1 MEGDF
6 AQNIL
11 NVLNSLF
18 ICLLVSPT
26 LFPRLAKIFRPS
38 RESGSISSP
47 LSLVTLTPKGLE
59 RTGGGGSAD
68 LGWSGRR
75 VMVKGESFSLLP
87 DMHEVWVQIRVV
99 RDADFLWILG
109 GNVWH

>member
-1 MEGDF
+1 MCGHTAVEPVCGG
-6 AQNIL
+6 
-11 NVLNSLF
+11 NVVGVRSD
-18 ICLLVSPT
+18 
-26 LFPRLAKIFRPS
+26 
-38 RESGSISSP
+38 SGSDPEDWRRGISRLP
-47 LSLVTLTPKGLE
+47 LE
-59 RTGGGGSAD
+59 F